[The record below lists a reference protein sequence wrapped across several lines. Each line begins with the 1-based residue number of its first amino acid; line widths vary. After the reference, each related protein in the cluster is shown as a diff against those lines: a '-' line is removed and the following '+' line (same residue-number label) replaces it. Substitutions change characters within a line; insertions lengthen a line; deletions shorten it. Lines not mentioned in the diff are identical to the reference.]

1 MLEKCLRIA
10 QAYIFFPFFAFLC
23 MLYNL
28 VQLFG
33 ALEFTHINYLIL
45 NSQNLN
51 FQYMG
56 VPVGYMQQIIVKAT
70 VSPWKQEY
78 MVPDDAFRSPLL
90 RVFEILEELEK
101 FKFKDG

>member
-1 MLEKCLRIA
+1 
-10 QAYIFFPFFAFLC
+10 
-23 MLYNL
+23 MLYFL
-28 VQLFG
+28 VQLFVF
-33 ALEFTHINYLIL
+33 LEFTHINYLI
-45 NSQNLN
+45 NRYSIPRIFN

-56 VPVGYMQQIIVKAT
+56 VPVGYIQQIIVKAT